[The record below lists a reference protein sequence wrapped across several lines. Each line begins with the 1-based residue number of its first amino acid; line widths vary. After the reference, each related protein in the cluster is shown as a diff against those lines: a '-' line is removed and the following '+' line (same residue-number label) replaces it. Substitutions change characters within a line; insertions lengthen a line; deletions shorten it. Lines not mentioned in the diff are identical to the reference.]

1 MAFIFRKLDRK
12 AAFYRIDS
20 LEDGDVQA
28 DALYDLRTSSNALS
42 VWLIEENRANLNR
55 VIAALAAG
63 RETLDKLDY
72 ALIQRKSLDD
82 LGIEVVKEKGVSCD
96 DQANESWHLDLRGL
110 SGAKLVDLAYLIQEQ
125 AEFER
130 VQRSAVATLIVTS
143 VGEGFI
149 DSTRISTHIGEKL
162 RSRLP
167 QNGGWPR

>member
-42 VWLIEENRANLNR
+42 VWLIEENLANLNR
-55 VIAALAAG
+55 VVAALAAG
-63 RETLDKLDY
+63 RETLDKFDY
-72 ALIQRKSLDD
+72 ALIKLKSLDD
-82 LGIEVVKEKGVSCD
+82 LGIEVVKAKGVSCD
-96 DQANESWHLDLRGL
+96 DQANELWHLDLQGL

-130 VQRSAVATLIVTS
+130 VQKSAVEILIVTS
-143 VGEGFI
+143 VDEGFI
-149 DSTRISTHIGEKL
+149 DSTRLGERL
-162 RSRLP
+162 RLRLP
-167 QNGGWPR
+167 QTGGHPR